1 MRHEDQIRE
10 VLIENTI
17 SLVAK
22 GGFEMATTKAIV
34 YSGSKLDSVKLNEV
48 HIYRA
53 FGSKEN
59 LYAEAFKM
67 LDEEFFVNGYRA
79 AMVFANKDVPA
90 KENFKKFFWELWRF
104 LLGNENKCRYYVRFY
119 YSVYFRESAHRN
131 HRENFTNVIS
141 LFKDQFKEEADVR
154 SLLHSTF
161 TTLLDFAIRVY
172 NGDLEDTPVNAEHI
186 FNLLYCSLMCYFKNS
201 TMQMI

>member
-1 MRHEDQIRE
+1 
-10 VLIENTI
+10 
-17 SLVAK
+17 
-22 GGFEMATTKAIV
+22 MATTKAIV
-34 YSGSKLDSVKLNEV
+34 YSGAVLDDVKLNEV
-48 HIYRA
+48 HIYRV

-59 LYAEAFKM
+59 LYAQAFRM
-67 LDEEFFVNGYRA
+67 LDEEIFVNGYRA
-79 AMVFANKDVPA
+79 AMVFADKETPA
-90 KENFKKFFWELWRF
+90 KENFKKFFNSLWRF
-104 LLGNENKCRYYVRFY
+104 ILGNEDKCRYYVRFY

-131 HRENFTNVIS
+131 HRENFANGIA

-172 NGDLEDTPVNAEHI
+172 NGDLEDTQSNADHI

-201 TMQMI
+201 TMQLI